1 MAMDRE
7 AFFWKIMDGKVP
19 PPPIA
24 TTLGLVFKHVDAG
37 AGTIEVEFTAKPEF
51 ANPAGNVQGGILG
64 AMLDDAMGTAL
75 AATLAKGEFAPTLN
89 LSIAF
94 ERPAK
99 PGSIQGKGRVLKR
112 GKDVCFLAGE
122 LFQNG
127 ERVAS
132 ATATALVRR
141 LQDRSSPL

>member
-1 MAMDRE
+1 MIDRE
-7 AFFWKIMDGKVP
+7 AFFWRIVDGKVP
-19 PPPIA
+19 PPAIA
-24 TTLGLVFKHVDAG
+24 TTLGLVFKHIDAD
-37 AGTIEVEFTAKPEF
+37 AGTIEVEFTARPEF
-51 ANPAGNVQGGILG
+51 ANPTGNVQGGILG

-99 PGSIQGKGRVLKR
+99 AGVIQGKGRVLKR
-112 GKDVCFLAGE
+112 GKDICFLAGE
-122 LFQNG
+122 LHQNG

-132 ATATALVRR
+132 ATATALIRR
-141 LQDRSSPL
+141 LPD